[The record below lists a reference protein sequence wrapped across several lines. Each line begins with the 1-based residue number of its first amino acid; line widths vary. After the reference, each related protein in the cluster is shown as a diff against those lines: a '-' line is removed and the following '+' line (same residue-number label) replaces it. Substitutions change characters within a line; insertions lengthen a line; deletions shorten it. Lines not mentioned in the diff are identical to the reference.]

1 MVEITEIEVCLHTGG
16 FWTVGQPPLCADET
30 HGHVRH
36 QRHRHRTPVVLP
48 DGTEVVAVSFE
59 DADPY
64 ERDERDERDERPDF
78 GVYLDERWNPPWPH
92 ESIEWPDFGV
102 PPETGPVAASLQD
115 ALERARSGERVEI
128 GCLGA
133 HGRTGTALALL
144 AILAGHPADD
154 AVAWVRRTYCDQA
167 VESDEQA
174 AFIADLSI

>member
-1 MVEITEIEVCLHTGG
+1 MVEITEIEVCLETGG
-16 FWTVGQPPLCADET
+16 FWTVGAAPACTDPAHEHL
-30 HGHVRH
+30 RH

-59 DADPY
+59 DPDPY
-64 ERDERDERDERPDF
+64 RRERIPDF

-102 PPETGPVAASLQD
+102 PADVGPVAASLQD
-115 ALERARSGERVEI
+115 ALDRARSGQQVEI

-133 HGRTGTALALL
+133 HGRTGTALACL
-144 AILAGHPADD
+144 AVLTGHPGDD

-167 VESDEQA
+167 IETDEQA
-174 AFIADLSI
+174 DLVRRLAP